1 MPMALAILVVPGCPS
16 ARVPVCPCARVPV
29 VLVPSRQSR
38 ARRLSHPGRSLGG
51 RTARTPTVDRVTDLS
66 APPAVLPGFWA
77 VVPAGGAG
85 TRLWPL
91 SRQARPKFLLD
102 LTGSGRTLLQQTWDR
117 LEPLAGAGGIAVVT
131 GTVHADAV
139 AGQLPGLLPANL
151 VTEPSPR
158 DSAAAICLA
167 AAVIVDRDPDAV
179 IGSFAAD
186 HVIRD
191 TTGFE
196 AAVAEAVAAARLG
209 EIVTL
214 GIEPDHPS
222 TAFGYLRMGE
232 PLGLAGAPSARRVE
246 RFVEKPD
253 ADTAAGYLD
262 AGGYRW
268 NAGMFV
274 ARADILLA
282 ELERNRPQL
291 HAGVLE
297 IAAAWDTPR
306 RQEVLGERWP
316 QLEKVAIDYA
326 IAEPAAEAGRVAVV
340 PAALGWD
347 DIGDWASL
355 AALLPGDAALKVV
368 GDAAQVLDVDS
379 SGIAVPAG
387 DRLVAVLGLKDVVVI
402 DTPSAVL
409 VTTREWAQD
418 VKKVV
423 ETLTALGRNDLR

>member
-1 MPMALAILVVPGCPS
+1 V
-16 ARVPVCPCARVPV
+16 
-29 VLVPSRQSR
+29 
-38 ARRLSHPGRSLGG
+38 
-51 RTARTPTVDRVTDLS
+51 TARDPETTALS
-66 APPAVLPGFWA
+66 TVLPGFHA
-77 VVPAGGAG
+77 IVPAGGAG

-117 LEPLAGAGGIAVVT
+117 LLPLTGASGITVVT
-131 GTVHADAV
+131 GAAHADAV
-139 AGQLPGLLPANL
+139 TEQLPELAAQNLLA
-151 VTEPSPR
+151 EPTPR

-167 AAVIVDRDPDAV
+167 AAVIAQRTPDAV

-186 HVIRD
+186 HVIRNEE
-191 TTGFE
+191 GFR
-196 AAVAEAVAAARLG
+196 AAVAEAVAAAQLG

-222 TAFGYLRMGE
+222 TAFGYIKVGE
-232 PLGLAGAPSARRVE
+232 GLELAGAPSACRVE
-246 RFVEKPD
+246 RFEEKPD
-253 ADTAAGYLD
+253 ADTAAAYVHE
-262 AGGYRW
+262 GGYRW

-274 ARADILLA
+274 ARTDVLLA
-282 ELERNRPQL
+282 ELQRNRPEL
-291 HAGVLE
+291 HAGVQA
-297 IAAAWDTPR
+297 IAAAWDTPER
-306 RQEVLGERWP
+306 DEVLAARWP
-316 QLEKVAIDYA
+316 ELEKVAIDYA

-379 SGIAVPAG
+379 SGIAVPAA

-423 ETLTALGRNDLR
+423 ETLSELGRHDLR

>member
-1 MPMALAILVVPGCPS
+1 
-16 ARVPVCPCARVPV
+16 
-29 VLVPSRQSR
+29 
-38 ARRLSHPGRSLGG
+38 
-51 RTARTPTVDRVTDLS
+51 VTDLPTAS
-66 APPAVLPGFWA
+66 SAVLPGFWA

-117 LEPLAGAGGIAVVT
+117 LEPLTGPGGITIVT
-131 GTVHADAV
+131 GASHAEAV
-139 AGQLPGLLPANL
+139 TGQLPGLLPANL
-151 VTEPSPR
+151 LTEPTPR

-167 AAVIVDRDPDAV
+167 AAVIAGRDPDAV
-179 IGSFAAD
+179 VGSFAAD
-186 HVIRD
+186 HVIRNIPR
-191 TTGFE
+191 FE
-196 AAVAEAVAAARLG
+196 AAVGEAVAAARLG

-214 GIEPDHPS
+214 GIEPDHAS
-222 TAFGYLRMGE
+222 TAFGYIRVGA
-232 PLGLAGAPSARRVE
+232 PLGLAGAPSACRVE

-253 ADTAAGYLD
+253 VDTAATYLQE
-262 AGGYRW
+262 GGYRW

-274 ARADILLA
+274 ARTDVLLA
-282 ELERNRPQL
+282 ELERNRPEL
-291 HAGVLE
+291 HAGVIA
-297 IAAAWDTPR
+297 IAAAWDTPQR
-306 RQEVLGERWP
+306 ADVLAALWP
-316 QLEKVAIDYA
+316 ELEKVAIDYA
-326 IAEPAAEAGRVAVV
+326 IAEPAAMAGRVAVV

-387 DRLVAVLGLKDVVVI
+387 NRLVAVLGLKDVVVI

-423 ETLTALGRNDLR
+423 ETLAQLGRNDLR

>member
-1 MPMALAILVVPGCPS
+1 VSDPPPD
-16 ARVPVCPCARVPV
+16 
-29 VLVPSRQSR
+29 
-38 ARRLSHPGRSLGG
+38 HPG
-51 RTARTPTVDRVTDLS
+51 ALS
-66 APPAVLPGFWA
+66 GFWA

-117 LEPLAGAGGIAVVT
+117 LAPLTGDGGIAVVT
-131 GTVHADAV
+131 GAAHAEAV
-139 AGQLPGLLPANL
+139 TEQLPDLLPANL
-151 VTEPSPR
+151 LTEPSPR

-167 AAVIVDRDPDAV
+167 AAVIGQRDPNAV
-179 IGSFAAD
+179 VGSFAAD
-186 HVIRD
+186 HVIRNV
-191 TTGFE
+191 TGFE
-196 AAVAEAVAAARLG
+196 RAVREAVAAARLG

-214 GIEPDHPS
+214 GIVPDHAS
-222 TAFGYLRMGE
+222 TAFGYIQLGE
-232 PLGLAGAPSARRVE
+232 PLGLPGAPSAHRVE
-246 RFVEKPD
+246 CFVEKPD
-253 ADTAAGYLD
+253 ADTAAHYLHEGD
-262 AGGYRW
+262 YRW

-274 ARADILLA
+274 ARTDVLLA
-282 ELERNRPQL
+282 ELERNRAQL
-291 HAGVLE
+291 YAGIME
-297 IAAAWDTPR
+297 IAAAWDTPD
-306 RQEVLGERWP
+306 RQAVVDARWP
-316 QLEKVAIDYA
+316 ELEKVAIDYA
-326 IAEPAAEAGRVAVV
+326 IAEPAAAAGRVAVV

-368 GDAAQVLDVDS
+368 GDAAQVLDVDA

-387 DRLVAVLGLKDVVVI
+387 NRLVAVLGLKDVVVI

-423 ETLTALGRNDLR
+423 ETLTELGRHDLR

>member
-1 MPMALAILVVPGCPS
+1 MTELAPESS
-16 ARVPVCPCARVPV
+16 AA
-29 VLVPSRQSR
+29 
-38 ARRLSHPGRSLGG
+38 
-51 RTARTPTVDRVTDLS
+51 
-66 APPAVLPGFWA
+66 LPGFWA
-77 VVPAGGAG
+77 IVPAGGAG

-117 LEPLAGAGGIAVVT
+117 LVPLAGAGGVAVVT
-131 GTVHADAV
+131 GAAHAEAV
-139 AGQLPGLLPANL
+139 IEQLPGLLEANL
-151 VTEPSPR
+151 LTEPTPR

-167 AAVIVDRDPDAV
+167 AAVIMQRDPDAV
-179 IGSFAAD
+179 VGSFAAD
-186 HVIRD
+186 HVIRNAP
-191 TTGFE
+191 GFE
-196 AAVAEAVAAARLG
+196 AAVADAVAAARHG

-214 GIEPDHPS
+214 GIEPDHAS
-222 TAFGYLRMGE
+222 TAFGYIKVGE
-232 PLGLAGAPSARRVE
+232 ALGLEGASSAHRVE

-253 ADTAAGYLD
+253 ADTAAHYLEE
-262 AGGYRW
+262 GGYRW

-274 ARADILLA
+274 ARADVLMA
-282 ELERNRPQL
+282 ELERNRPEL
-291 HAGVLE
+291 YAGVRR
-297 IAAAWDTPR
+297 IAAVWDTDE
-306 RQEVLGERWP
+306 RQALVDEVWP

-340 PAALGWD
+340 PATLGWD

-387 DRLVAVLGLKDVVVI
+387 ERLVAVLGLKDVVVI

-423 ETLTALGRNDLR
+423 ETLTQLGRHDLR

>member
-1 MPMALAILVVPGCPS
+1 M
-16 ARVPVCPCARVPV
+16 
-29 VLVPSRQSR
+29 
-38 ARRLSHPGRSLGG
+38 
-51 RTARTPTVDRVTDLS
+51 
-66 APPAVLPGFWA
+66 PGFFA
-77 VVPAGGAG
+77 IVPAGGAG

-117 LEPLAGAGGIAVVT
+117 LLPLAGPAGITVVT
-131 GTVHADAV
+131 GTVHAEAV
-139 AGQLPGLLPANL
+139 TGQLPDLSDANL
-151 VTEPSPR
+151 FTEPSPR

-167 AAVIVDRDPDAV
+167 AAVIMQRDPDAV

-186 HVIRD
+186 HVIRNAG
-191 TTGFE
+191 GFE
-196 AAVAEAVAAARLG
+196 AAVAEAVAAARDG
-209 EIVTL
+209 QIVTL
-214 GIEPDHPS
+214 GIEPDHAS
-222 TAFGYLRMGE
+222 TAFGYIRVGE
-232 PLGLAGAPSARRVE
+232 PLGLAEAPSACKVE

-253 ADTAAGYLD
+253 AETATRYLEE
-262 AGGYRW
+262 GGYRW

-274 ARADILLA
+274 ARADVLLA
-282 ELERNRPQL
+282 ELERNRPEL
-291 HAGVLE
+291 YAGVMR
-297 IAAAWDTPR
+297 IAKAWDTD
-306 RQEVLGERWP
+306 ERAATIEEFWP

-326 IAEPAAEAGRVAVV
+326 IAEPAAAAGRVAVV

-368 GDAAQVLDVDS
+368 GDAAQVLDVDA

-387 DRLVAVLGLKDVVVI
+387 ERLVAVLGLKDVVVI

-423 ETLTALGRNDLR
+423 ETLTELGRHDLR

>member
-1 MPMALAILVVPGCPS
+1 M
-16 ARVPVCPCARVPV
+16 
-29 VLVPSRQSR
+29 
-38 ARRLSHPGRSLGG
+38 
-51 RTARTPTVDRVTDLS
+51 RVTDQARESS
-66 APPAVLPGFWA
+66 AAVPGFWA

-117 LEPLAGAGGIAVVT
+117 LVPLAGPEGIIVVT
-131 GTVHADAV
+131 GAAHAEAV
-139 AGQLPGLLPANL
+139 IGQLPGLTEANL
-151 VTEPSPR
+151 LTEPTPR

-167 AAVIVDRDPDAV
+167 AAVIALRDPDAV

-186 HVIRD
+186 HVIRNAP
-191 TTGFE
+191 GFE
-196 AAVAEAVAAARLG
+196 AAVGEAVAAARLG

-214 GIEPDHPS
+214 GIEPDHAS
-222 TAFGYLRMGE
+222 TAFGYIQVGE
-232 PLGLAGAPSARRVE
+232 PLGLEGAPSAHRVE
-246 RFVEKPD
+246 CFVEKPD
-253 ADTAAGYLD
+253 ADTAARYLEE
-262 AGGYRW
+262 GGYRW

-274 ARADILLA
+274 ARADVLLA
-282 ELERNRPQL
+282 ELERNRPEL
-291 HAGVLE
+291 HAGVLR
-297 IAAAWDTPR
+297 IARAWDTA
-306 RQEVLGERWP
+306 ERDPVVAEFWP

-423 ETLTALGRNDLR
+423 ETLTELGRHDLR

>member
-1 MPMALAILVVPGCPS
+1 M
-16 ARVPVCPCARVPV
+16 
-29 VLVPSRQSR
+29 
-38 ARRLSHPGRSLGG
+38 
-51 RTARTPTVDRVTDLS
+51 
-66 APPAVLPGFWA
+66 
-77 VVPAGGAG
+77 
-85 TRLWPL
+85 
-91 SRQARPKFLLD
+91 
-102 LTGSGRTLLQQTWDR
+102 
-117 LEPLAGAGGIAVVT
+117 VT
-131 GTVHADAV
+131 GTAHAEAV
-139 AGQLPGLLPANL
+139 TEQLPDLVAANL
-151 VTEPSPR
+151 LTEPTPR

-167 AAVIVDRDPDAV
+167 AAVIMQRDPEAV

-186 HVIRD
+186 HVIRNAP
-191 TTGFE
+191 GFE
-196 AAVAEAVAAARLG
+196 RAVAEAVSAARLG

-214 GIEPDHPS
+214 GIEPDHAS
-222 TAFGYLRMGE
+222 TAFGYIRVGE
-232 PLGLAGAPSARRVE
+232 ALGLRDAPSAYRVE

-253 ADTAAGYLD
+253 ADTATRYL
-262 AGGYRW
+262 AEGGYRW

-274 ARADILLA
+274 ARADVLLG
-282 ELERNRPQL
+282 ELERNRPEL
-291 HAGVLE
+291 YAGVMR
-297 IAAAWDTPR
+297 IAKAWDTD
-306 RQEVLGERWP
+306 EREAVIDEFWP

-387 DRLVAVLGLKDVVVI
+387 ERLVAVLGLKDVVVI

-423 ETLTALGRNDLR
+423 ETLTQLGRHDLR

>member
-1 MPMALAILVVPGCPS
+1 
-16 ARVPVCPCARVPV
+16 
-29 VLVPSRQSR
+29 
-38 ARRLSHPGRSLGG
+38 
-51 RTARTPTVDRVTDLS
+51 
-66 APPAVLPGFWA
+66 
-77 VVPAGGAG
+77 
-85 TRLWPL
+85 LWPL

-117 LEPLAGAGGIAVVT
+117 LVPLTGSGGIAVVT
-131 GTVHADAV
+131 GVSHAEAV
-139 AGQLPGLLPANL
+139 TEQLAGLLPENL
-151 VTEPSPR
+151 ITEPTPR
-158 DSAAAICLA
+158 DSTAAICLA
-167 AAVIVDRDPDAV
+167 AAVIGQRDPDAV
-179 IGSFAAD
+179 VGSFAAD
-186 HVIRD
+186 HVIRS
-191 TTGFE
+191 TEQFE
-196 AAVAEAVAAARLG
+196 AAVAEAVTAARLG

-214 GIEPDHPS
+214 GIEPDHAS
-222 TAFGYLRMGE
+222 TAFGYIRVGA
-232 PLGLAGAPSARRVE
+232 PLGLEGAPSACRVE

-253 ADTAAGYLD
+253 ADTAATYL
-262 AGGYRW
+262 AEGGYRW

-274 ARADILLA
+274 ARTDVLLA
-282 ELERNRPQL
+282 ELERNRPEL
-291 HAGVLE
+291 HAGVMT
-297 IAAAWDTPR
+297 IANAWPTPEREAVLAA
-306 RQEVLGERWP
+306 VWP
-316 QLEKVAIDYA
+316 ELEKVAIDYA
-326 IAEPAAEAGRVAVV
+326 IAEPAAMAGRVAVV

-423 ETLTALGRNDLR
+423 ETLTQLGRHDLK

>member
-1 MPMALAILVVPGCPS
+1 
-16 ARVPVCPCARVPV
+16 
-29 VLVPSRQSR
+29 
-38 ARRLSHPGRSLGG
+38 
-51 RTARTPTVDRVTDLS
+51 
-66 APPAVLPGFWA
+66 

-117 LEPLAGAGGIAVVT
+117 LEPLTGPGGITIVT
-131 GTVHADAV
+131 GASHAEAV
-139 AGQLPGLLPANL
+139 IEQLPRLLPANL
-151 VTEPSPR
+151 LTEPTPR

-167 AAVIVDRDPDAV
+167 AAVIGNRDPEAV

-186 HVIRD
+186 HVIRN
-191 TTGFE
+191 GPSFE
-196 AAVAEAVAAARLG
+196 AAVAEAVAAARIG

-222 TAFGYLRMGE
+222 TAFGYIRVGA
-232 PLGLAGAPSARRVE
+232 PLGLECAPSACRVE

-253 ADTAAGYLD
+253 ADTAAAYLHE
-262 AGGYRW
+262 GGYRW

-274 ARADILLA
+274 ARTDVLLA

-291 HAGVLE
+291 HAGVIE
-297 IAAAWDTPR
+297 IAASWDTPQR
-306 RQEVLGERWP
+306 DAVLGALWP
-316 QLEKVAIDYA
+316 ELEKVAIDYA
-326 IAEPAAEAGRVAVV
+326 IAEPAAAAGRVAVV
-340 PAALGWD
+340 PASLGWD

-368 GDAAQVLDVDS
+368 GDAAQVLDVDA
-379 SGIAVPAG
+379 SGLAVPAG
-387 DRLVAVLGLKDVVVI
+387 NRLVAVLGLKDVVVI

-423 ETLTALGRNDLR
+423 ETLTKLGRGDLR

>member
-1 MPMALAILVVPGCPS
+1 MTDQARESS
-16 ARVPVCPCARVPV
+16 AA
-29 VLVPSRQSR
+29 
-38 ARRLSHPGRSLGG
+38 
-51 RTARTPTVDRVTDLS
+51 
-66 APPAVLPGFWA
+66 LPGFWA
-77 VVPAGGAG
+77 IVPAGGAG

-117 LEPLAGAGGIAVVT
+117 LVPLAGPEGIIVVT
-131 GTVHADAV
+131 GTAHAEAV
-139 AGQLPGLLPANL
+139 TGQLPGLTEANL
-151 VTEPSPR
+151 LTEPTPR

-167 AAVIVDRDPDAV
+167 AAVIAERDPEAV

-186 HVIRD
+186 HVIRNAP
-191 TTGFE
+191 GFE
-196 AAVAEAVAAARLG
+196 AAVAEAVTAARLG

-214 GIEPDHPS
+214 GIEPDHAS
-222 TAFGYLRMGE
+222 TAFGYIQVGE
-232 PLGLAGAPSARRVE
+232 SLGLAGAPSAHRVE
-246 RFVEKPD
+246 CFVEKPD
-253 ADTAAGYLD
+253 AETAARYLEE
-262 AGGYRW
+262 GGYRW

-274 ARADILLA
+274 ARTDVLLA
-282 ELERNRPQL
+282 ELERNRPEL
-291 HAGVLE
+291 HAGVLR
-297 IAAAWDTPR
+297 IAKAWDT
-306 RQEVLGERWP
+306 EERDAVVAEFWP

-387 DRLVAVLGLKDVVVI
+387 ERLVAVLGLKDVVVI

-423 ETLTALGRNDLR
+423 ETLTELGRHDLR

>member
-1 MPMALAILVVPGCPS
+1 VTELPTEK
-16 ARVPVCPCARVPV
+16 PVA
-29 VLVPSRQSR
+29 
-38 ARRLSHPGRSLGG
+38 
-51 RTARTPTVDRVTDLS
+51 
-66 APPAVLPGFWA
+66 LPGFWA
-77 VVPAGGAG
+77 IVPAGGAG

-117 LEPLAGAGGIAVVT
+117 LVPLTVAGGIAVVT
-131 GTVHADAV
+131 GASHAEAV
-139 AGQLPGLLPANL
+139 TEQLPDLLPANL
-151 VTEPSPR
+151 LTEPSPR

-167 AAVIVDRDPDAV
+167 AAVIGARDPEAV
-179 IGSFAAD
+179 VGSFAAD
-186 HVIRD
+186 HVIRNVI
-191 TTGFE
+191 GFQT
-196 AAVAEAVAAARLG
+196 AVAEAVAAARLG

-214 GIEPDHPS
+214 GILPDHAS
-222 TAFGYLRMGE
+222 TAFGYIRVGE
-232 PLGLAGAPSARRVE
+232 PLGLKEAPDACRVE

-253 ADTAAGYLD
+253 ADTAANYLHE
-262 AGGYRW
+262 GGYRW

-274 ARADILLA
+274 ARTDVLLA

-291 HAGVLE
+291 HAGVIE
-297 IAAAWDTPR
+297 IAAAWDTPER
-306 RQEVLGERWP
+306 DAVLAARWP
-316 QLEKVAIDYA
+316 ELEKVAIDYA
-326 IAEPAAEAGRVAVV
+326 IAEPAAAAGRVCVV

-368 GDAAQVLDVDS
+368 GDAAQVLDVDA

-387 DRLVAVLGLKDVVVI
+387 NRLVAVLGLKDIVVI

-423 ETLTALGRNDLR
+423 ETLTELGRHDLR

>member
-1 MPMALAILVVPGCPS
+1 MTDQARETS
-16 ARVPVCPCARVPV
+16 AA
-29 VLVPSRQSR
+29 
-38 ARRLSHPGRSLGG
+38 
-51 RTARTPTVDRVTDLS
+51 
-66 APPAVLPGFWA
+66 LPGFYA
-77 VVPAGGAG
+77 IVPAGGAG

-117 LEPLAGAGGIAVVT
+117 LLPLAGPAGITVVT
-131 GTVHADAV
+131 GTAHAEAV
-139 AGQLPGLLPANL
+139 TGQLPGLSAANL
-151 VTEPSPR
+151 LTEPTPR

-167 AAVIVDRDPDAV
+167 AAVIMLRDPDAV

-186 HVIRD
+186 HVIRNA
-191 TTGFE
+191 TGFE
-196 AAVAEAVAAARLG
+196 AAVAEAVAAARDG
-209 EIVTL
+209 QIVTL
-214 GIEPDHPS
+214 GIEPDHAS
-222 TAFGYLRMGE
+222 TAFGYIRVGE
-232 PLGLAGAPSARRVE
+232 PLGLTEAPSACKVE

-253 ADTAAGYLD
+253 ADTAARYLEE
-262 AGGYRW
+262 GGYRW

-274 ARADILLA
+274 ARADVLLA
-282 ELERNRPQL
+282 ELERNRPEL
-291 HAGVLE
+291 YAGVMT
-297 IAAAWDTPR
+297 IARAWDGDGR
-306 RQEVLGERWP
+306 DAAVEEFWP

-326 IAEPAAEAGRVAVV
+326 IAEPAAAAGRVAVV

-368 GDAAQVLDVDS
+368 GDAAQVLDVDA

-387 DRLVAVLGLKDVVVI
+387 ERLVAVLGLKDVVVI

-423 ETLTALGRNDLR
+423 ETLTQLGRHDLR

>member
-1 MPMALAILVVPGCPS
+1 M
-16 ARVPVCPCARVPV
+16 
-29 VLVPSRQSR
+29 
-38 ARRLSHPGRSLGG
+38 
-51 RTARTPTVDRVTDLS
+51 TDL
-66 APPAVLPGFWA
+66 PAQPSSVLPGFWA

-117 LEPLAGAGGIAVVT
+117 LEPLTGPGGIAIVT
-131 GTVHADAV
+131 GASHAEAV
-139 AGQLPGLLPANL
+139 TEQLPDLLPGNL
-151 VTEPSPR
+151 LTEPTPR

-167 AAVIVDRDPDAV
+167 AAVIGHRDPDAV

-186 HVIRD
+186 HVIRNIPR
-191 TTGFE
+191 FE

-214 GIEPDHPS
+214 GIEPDHAS
-222 TAFGYLRMGE
+222 TAFGYIRVGA
-232 PLGLAGAPSARRVE
+232 PLGLVGAPSACRVE

-253 ADTAAGYLD
+253 ADTAAGYLTE
-262 AGGYRW
+262 GGYRW

-274 ARADILLA
+274 ARTDVLLA
-282 ELERNRPQL
+282 ELERNRPAL
-291 HAGVLE
+291 HAGVLK
-297 IAAAWDTPR
+297 IAEAWDTPQR
-306 RQEVLGERWP
+306 DDVLAICWP
-316 QLEKVAIDYA
+316 ELEKVAIDYA
-326 IAEPAAEAGRVAVV
+326 IAEPAAMAGHVAVV

-387 DRLVAVLGLKDVVVI
+387 NRLVAVLGLKDVVVI

-423 ETLTALGRNDLR
+423 ETLAQLGRNDLR

>member
-1 MPMALAILVVPGCPS
+1 VQV
-16 ARVPVCPCARVPV
+16 R
-29 VLVPSRQSR
+29 
-38 ARRLSHPGRSLGG
+38 
-51 RTARTPTVDRVTDLS
+51 RTPTVDRVTVPPVPPTAVA
-66 APPAVLPGFWA
+66 APTAFLPGFWA

-117 LEPLAGAGGIAVVT
+117 LEPLTGPGGIAIVT
-131 GTVHADAV
+131 GAAHAEAV
-139 AGQLPGLLPANL
+139 AEQLPGLLPANL
-151 VTEPSPR
+151 LTEPTPR

-167 AAVIVDRDPDAV
+167 AAVIQARDPEAV

-186 HVIRD
+186 HVIRNVAR
-191 TTGFE
+191 FE
-196 AAVAEAVAAARLG
+196 DAVGEAVAAARLG

-214 GIEPDHPS
+214 GIDPDHPS
-222 TAFGYLRMGE
+222 TAFGYIQVGE
-232 PLGLAGAPSARRVE
+232 PLGLAGAPSACRVT

-253 ADTAAGYLD
+253 IDTATGYLD
-262 AGGYRW
+262 EGGYRW

-274 ARADILLA
+274 ARTDVLLA
-282 ELERNRPQL
+282 ELERNRPEL
-291 HAGVLE
+291 HAGVMA
-297 IAAAWDTPR
+297 IAAAWDTPER
-306 RQEVLGERWP
+306 DEVLNARWP
-316 QLEKVAIDYA
+316 ELEKVAIDYA
-326 IAEPAAEAGRVAVV
+326 IAEPAAAGGRVAVV

-423 ETLTALGRNDLR
+423 ETLAQLGRHDLR

>member
-1 MPMALAILVVPGCPS
+1 M
-16 ARVPVCPCARVPV
+16 
-29 VLVPSRQSR
+29 
-38 ARRLSHPGRSLGG
+38 
-51 RTARTPTVDRVTDLS
+51 TDLPAQPS
-66 APPAVLPGFWA
+66 AVLPGFWA

-117 LEPLAGAGGIAVVT
+117 LEPLTGAGGIAIVT
-131 GTVHADAV
+131 GAAHAEAV
-139 AGQLPGLLPANL
+139 AEQLPGLLPANL
-151 VTEPSPR
+151 LTEPTPR

-167 AAVIVDRDPDAV
+167 AAVIALRDPDAV

-186 HVIRD
+186 HVIRNVA
-191 TTGFE
+191 GFE

-214 GIEPDHPS
+214 GIDPDHPS
-222 TAFGYLRMGE
+222 TAFGYIRVGA
-232 PLGLAGAPSARRVE
+232 PLGLAGAPSACRVE

-253 ADTAAGYLD
+253 ADTAAAYL
-262 AGGYRW
+262 AEGGYRW

-274 ARADILLA
+274 FRADVLLA
-282 ELERNRPQL
+282 ELERNKPEL
-291 HAGVLE
+291 HAGVTA
-297 IAAAWDTPR
+297 IAAAWDTPTR
-306 RQEVLGERWP
+306 EEVLAAVWP
-316 QLEKVAIDYA
+316 ELEKVAIDYA
-326 IAEPAAEAGRVAVV
+326 IAEPAAADGRVAVV

-387 DRLVAVLGLKDVVVI
+387 NRLVAVLGLKDVVVI